1 MIINS
6 LGEASDCHRME
17 LKNADIVANKSPIQI
32 GSLSNFVEHEDNK
45 KDGNIIV
52 TKMKKSV
59 EIIAKPR
66 TALFQGREDDEPMAR
81 QVIQFGSFLFDAKIN
96 KMKEGILAN
105 TTRFGTK
112 FIFQGINLCKQEKKQ
127 EMVFHVGSIQVMVP
141 I

>member
-1 MIINS
+1 MQILLLIN
-6 LGEASDCHRME
+6 L
-17 LKNADIVANKSPIQI
+17 
-32 GSLSNFVEHEDNK
+32 LSNFMQHEDNK

-59 EIIAKPR
+59 EIMAKPR
-66 TALFQGREDDEPMAR
+66 TALFQGRKDDEPMAH
-81 QVIQFGSFLFDAKIN
+81 QVIQFGSFLFDTKKNKI
-96 KMKEGILAN
+96 KEGILAS

>member
-1 MIINS
+1 MHK
-6 LGEASDCHRME
+6 GVRHV
-17 LKNADIVANKSPIQI
+17 LKPMLESAIKAEVFPKVQSKRRAAEITPKS
-32 GSLSNFVEHEDNK
+32 
-45 KDGNIIV
+45 
-52 TKMKKSV
+52 
-59 EIIAKPR
+59 R

-112 FIFQGINLCKQEKKQ
+112 FIFQGINLCKQE
-127 EMVFHVGSIQVMVP
+127 MVFHVGSIQVMVP